1 MGTVIVGVALLC
13 VVTLIVKNIIKDK
26 RNGKSVQCGG
36 ECKHCGGG
44 CH

>member
-1 MGTVIVGVALLC
+1 MGTVIVGIALLC